1 MYYFIFKISNELLV
15 GIDMLW
21 ASKVQNLGPVWHR
34 LILNIL
40 LNCKYKHFVYI
51 RNIYISIFG
60 LEFQIR
66 NTPMQKLEVIILN
79 IS

>member
-21 ASKVQNLGPVWHR
+21 AFKVQNLGPVWHR

-40 LNCKYKHFVYI
+40 LNCKYKHSVYI
-51 RNIYISIFG
+51 RNIYNRIFG
-60 LEFQIR
+60 LKFLIR
-66 NTPMQKLEVIILN
+66 NNPMQKLEVIILN
-79 IS
+79 IL